1 MKNPSIK
8 RTFSANAI
16 RNSSGSTPPPSP
28 QNTSEAFFSE
38 LFNQGLGKTAI
49 GAGTGV
55 ATVGLTVY
63 NFGPSVATQNEK
75 LERFKQ
81 EQTQK
86 FEINDMQ
93 HAELSTEM
101 TDIHSKMNKM
111 EDKINQVSEKMAG
124 MDTKLD
130 KLDEDTKYIRK
141 RLDRRW
147 F

>member
-1 MKNPSIK
+1 MLSSLTRNQFIK
-8 RTFSANAI
+8 RTFSNNAL
-16 RNSSGSTPPPSP
+16 GSPSSP
-28 QNTSEAFFSE
+28 QGTETFFTD
-38 LFNQGLGKTAI
+38 LIGQGMSKTAI
-49 GAGTGV
+49 GAGTGI

-63 NFGPSVATQNEK
+63 NFGPSVAMQNEK

-93 HAELSTEM
+93 HAELSSEV
-101 TDIHSKMNKM
+101 TDIHGKINKL
-111 EDKINQVSEKMAG
+111 EDKINQVGEKVAG

-130 KLDEDTKYIRK
+130 KLDEDMKYIRK

>member
-1 MKNPSIK
+1 MLSLLTRNQFIK
-8 RTFSANAI
+8 RTFSNNAI
-16 RNSSGSTPPPSP
+16 GSPPSP
-28 QNTSEAFFSE
+28 QGTETFFAD
-38 LFNQGLGKTAI
+38 LIGQGLSKTAI
-49 GAGTGV
+49 GAGSGV

-63 NFGPSVATQNEK
+63 NFGPSVTTQNEK

-81 EQTQK
+81 EQSQK
-86 FEINDMQ
+86 FEINDIQ
-93 HAELSTEM
+93 HAELSSEM

-111 EDKINQVSEKMAG
+111 EDKINQVGEKVAG

-130 KLDEDTKYIRK
+130 KLDEDMKYIRK

>member
-1 MKNPSIK
+1 MLSSLTRNQFIK
-8 RTFSANAI
+8 RTFSNNAL
-16 RNSSGSTPPPSP
+16 GSPSSP
-28 QNTSEAFFSE
+28 QGTETFFTD
-38 LFNQGLGKTAI
+38 LIGQGVSKTAI
-49 GAGTGV
+49 GAGTGI

-63 NFGPSVATQNEK
+63 NFGPSVAMQNEK

-81 EQTQK
+81 EHNQK

-93 HAELSTEM
+93 HAELSSEV
-101 TDIHSKMNKM
+101 TDIHGKINKL
-111 EDKINQVSEKMAG
+111 EDKINQVGEKVAG

-130 KLDEDTKYIRK
+130 KLDEDMKYIRK